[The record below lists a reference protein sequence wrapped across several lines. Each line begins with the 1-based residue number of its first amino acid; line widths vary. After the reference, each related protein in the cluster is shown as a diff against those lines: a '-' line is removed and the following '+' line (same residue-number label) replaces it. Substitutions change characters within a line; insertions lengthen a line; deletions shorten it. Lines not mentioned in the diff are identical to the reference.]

1 MCKQSQTFSV
11 RKNKAI
17 KSLGGVVLAVA
28 AIVAIGGS
36 ASADEVTA
44 TNATSSNAPTTAV
57 TTATDTTSN
66 ATTALATTNAN
77 TPATPTTTQETPKEI
92 PAKVESVTQA
102 EAVKTVDNAQATLKA
117 DATEA
122 EKKGVTVEEAK
133 DKTEVTITDETAT
146 DETNKILTDLTEQ
159 DKTIKT
165 AEKAVESVDTKA
177 KELTTSTKAVDQV
190 EADAKKAGVT
200 VNVKTSDGT
209 PKYQTN
215 AKTAEE
221 LQKQLNDNAKKY
233 GTAVDSAVAKQS
245 STATT
250 SKTELDNYIKS
261 YTDFKNGVVS
271 STGLTWSNGVQLEAG
286 QGAEF
291 KSGDEQVI
299 DWADG
304 KLKTAAKYATQGTYL
319 NQNSDANF
327 DSIFKINGTGTVKV
341 KNTTKGDVDLTFSDI
356 KSSGA
361 TSNYVAIY
369 GAPNGGIA
377 WSVFGLV
384 NGANTGG
391 GVGEGASG
399 AGSAGNIVLTNIY
412 SYKLALETSEGV
424 KVVTF
429 NDLDNDQTLSDL
441 SGFDGT
447 AVETGANVT
456 TGSGTYGAG
465 AGDVTQAAGSK
476 LDSNSIRW
484 VYGDSKA
491 RKASFTHATSGNNT
505 SIVGG
510 IFGEDSNIPVE
521 PTKPVLTLEKVTVG
535 KPKVAVT
542 VHYYEVKETPKPEA
556 PAKPATPT
564 ETPKTPVTYTPSETP
579 KAPVTY
585 QAPALPQTGE
595 VETGL
600 AVTAGIATL
609 FSAVAL
615 AGVKRKA

>member
-17 KSLGGVVLAVA
+17 KSLGGVVLAAGV
-28 AIVAIGGS
+28 IVAIGGS
-36 ASADEVTA
+36 ASANEVTA
-44 TNATSSNAPTTAV
+44 TNNASSNAPTTAV

-66 ATTALATTNAN
+66 ATTAPATTNAN
-77 TPATPTTTQETPKEI
+77 TPATTTTTQEAPKEI

-102 EAVKTVDNAQATLKA
+102 EAVKTVDDAQATLKA

-122 EKKGVTVEEAK
+122 QKKGVTVEEAK

-159 DKTIKT
+159 DKTLKT

-177 KELTTSTKAVDQV
+177 KELATSTKAVDQV

-250 SKTELDNYIKS
+250 AKTELDNYIKS

-319 NQNSDANF
+319 NQNTDANF

-384 NGANTGG
+384 NGANTG
-391 GVGEGASG
+391 
-399 AGSAGNIVLTNIY
+399 
-412 SYKLALETSEGV
+412 
-424 KVVTF
+424 
-429 NDLDNDQTLSDL
+429 
-441 SGFDGT
+441 
-447 AVETGANVT
+447 
-456 TGSGTYGAG
+456 AG

-491 RKASFTHATSGNNT
+491 RKASFTHTTSGNNT

>member
-57 TTATDTTSN
+57 TTETDTTSN
-66 ATTALATTNAN
+66 ATTAPATTNAN
-77 TPATPTTTQETPKEI
+77 TPATPTTTQEAPKEI

-117 DATEA
+117 DATE
-122 EKKGVTVEEAK
+122 
-133 DKTEVTITDETAT
+133 
-146 DETNKILTDLTEQ
+146 
-159 DKTIKT
+159 
-165 AEKAVESVDTKA
+165 
-177 KELTTSTKAVDQV
+177 
-190 EADAKKAGVT
+190 
-200 VNVKTSDGT
+200 
-209 PKYQTN
+209 
-215 AKTAEE
+215 
-221 LQKQLNDNAKKY
+221 
-233 GTAVDSAVAKQS
+233 
-245 STATT
+245 
-250 SKTELDNYIKS
+250 
-261 YTDFKNGVVS
+261 
-271 STGLTWSNGVQLEAG
+271 
-286 QGAEF
+286 
-291 KSGDEQVI
+291 
-299 DWADG
+299 
-304 KLKTAAKYATQGTYL
+304 
-319 NQNSDANF
+319 
-327 DSIFKINGTGTVKV
+327 
-341 KNTTKGDVDLTFSDI
+341 GDVDLTFSDI

-412 SYKLALETSEGV
+412 SYKLALATSEGV